1 MKKLHR
7 NILKSLVLVGAL
19 ALSGTA
25 MASTFNVGEL
35 TIFNQS
41 VTWPIGPQSD
51 TYNFTIPVLSNN
63 AEAVASV
70 NFDLGTLGTYHISEL
85 SLGVYDSD
93 DNLLSGAGL
102 SFTGTLTPG
111 SYHAIVSGTADGT
124 LGGTYAIAMAANAAP
139 NSVPAPNAAL
149 LLGCGLV
156 GLMGLNRRKK

>member
-35 TIFNQS
+35 STYTQS
-41 VTWPIGPQSD
+41 VNWPIGLQSD

-70 NFDLGTLGTYHISEL
+70 NFDFGTLGSYHISGL

-93 DNLLSGAGL
+93 DTCL
-102 SFTGTLTPG
+102 
-111 SYHAIVSGTADGT
+111 
-124 LGGTYAIAMAANAAP
+124 AAP
-139 NSVPAPNAAL
+139 VSAL
-149 LLGCGLV
+149 LALLP
-156 GLMGLNRRKK
+156 LAATTRSFPEPLTEPWAAHMR